1 MRKILFV
8 DNDRKEIDKLKKQLY
23 SMRLVWEMVFV
34 GSGKEAL
41 ELMEST
47 SFCVIVSD
55 MHMAEMDGVELF
67 DMVMKIYPGTIRIMH
82 SGNSNSEMAKDSVRC
97 THQFLLKPC
106 SPDTIKY
113 AVERACK
120 LQDLTKNEKLN
131 QTVAGIKN
139 LPSLPELYDLIT
151 KEMQS
156 PDPSLAKVGSLI
168 SQDISLSA
176 KILQLVNSAFFS
188 LPWKI
193 IDPKQATIYLGSE
206 IVKAIVLT
214 NHIFSSISDEAETLG
229 FNISQMWNHS
239 MMVGAVSGEIARS
252 EQADKDEVEEAII
265 AGVLHDIG
273 KLILL
278 KIPNRYKE
286 VMSFVEYTGSEF
298 IDAEY
303 AVMKT
308 SHAELGAYLL
318 GLWGIPDSVVEIVAF
333 HHEPSALLENVLAT
347 MHNPRLKSK
356 DNTTPT
362 GAVLKS
368 KSISKFTKG
377 LTALAA
383 VHTANAL
390 ITQDNCSPGITTFP
404 GIDMLYLK
412 TVNLEDRLPR
422 WVEVYNK
429 VTN

>member
-1 MRKILFV
+1 MRRILFI
-8 DNDRKEIDKLKKQLY
+8 DNDKNVLEKLKKQLS
-23 SMRLVWEMVFV
+23 SMRAVWDMEFV
-34 GSGKEAL
+34 GCGNEAL
-41 ELMEST
+41 KLMESA
-47 SFCVIVSD
+47 FFNVVVSD
-55 MHMAEMDGVELF
+55 MHMSEMDGVRFF
-67 DMVMKIYPGTIRIMH
+67 DIVMKRYPGTVRIMH
-82 SGNSNSEMAKDSVRC
+82 SENSDYERAKDSARC

-106 SPDTIKY
+106 AHDTIKY
-113 AVERACK
+113 AIERTCK

-131 QTVAGIKN
+131 QMITRIKN
-139 LPSLPELYDLIT
+139 LPSLPELYNLIT

-176 KILQLVNSAFFS
+176 KIIQLVNSAFFS

-193 IDPKQATIYLGSE
+193 IDPKQAAIYLGSE
-206 IVKAIVLT
+206 VIKAIVLT
-214 NHIFSSISDEAETLG
+214 NHIFSSIADEAETLG

-239 MMVGAVSGEIARS
+239 MMVGVVSGEIVRA
-252 EQADKDEVEEAII
+252 EHAEKGEVEEAII

-278 KIPNRYKE
+278 KVPEKYKE
-286 VMSFVEYTGSEF
+286 IMSFVEYTGSDF
-298 IDAEY
+298 VDAEY

-318 GLWGIPDSVVEIVAF
+318 GIWGIPDSIVEIVAF
-333 HHEPSALLENVLAT
+333 HHEPSSLIENVLAT
-347 MHNPRLKSK
+347 IHNPDIKVK

-362 GAVLKS
+362 GGVLKS
-368 KSISKFTKG
+368 RSVNKFIKG

-383 VHTANAL
+383 VHTANAF
-390 ITQDNCSPGITTFP
+390 ITRNNCSPGITTFP
-404 GIDMLYLK
+404 DIDMLYLK
-412 TVNLEDRLPR
+412 TVNLEDRFPIWL
-422 WVEVYNK
+422 EVYNK